1 MEQTIS
7 LWLVILSIVL
17 VVSTQYPWFILP
29 LAVLMV
35 AFLFV
40 NEFFRRSSREVQV
53 CVSHYSLCPSTFA

>member
-1 MEQTIS
+1 
-7 LWLVILSIVL
+7 VL

-40 NEFFRRSSREVQV
+40 NEFFRRSSREMQV
-53 CVSHYSLCPSTFA
+53 CVSRYISAPPLLF